1 MEVKV
6 GNWLSTPLLGTGAC
20 PFHGGEVV
28 GAVRTGKA
36 PQLSQGPALV
46 ASLAGIAYCVRPL
59 NPKGKSGGGG
69 WESLEWSLQCPLSSL
84 GRPIPSS
91 AIGSYIPEHP
101 WAAVPLATRMQLREQ
116 LQALVPGSSLAV

>member
-1 MEVKV
+1 M
-6 GNWLSTPLLGTGAC
+6 
-20 PFHGGEVV
+20 V
-28 GAVRTGKA
+28 GAVRAGKA

-46 ASLAGIAYCVRPL
+46 ASLARIAYCVRPL
-59 NPKGKSGGGG
+59 NPKGKSGSGG
-69 WESLEWSLQCPLSSL
+69 WESLVWSLQCPLRPL

-91 AIGSYIPEHP
+91 ASGSYIPEYP